1 MSSLIITLPST
12 LPSAAAPCSAV
23 LTEDG
28 RTVKLHWE
36 LPLALLPAAQDS
48 ETIAVVPPGQ
58 LSWHRLELP
67 PGTLSRGFLRDGNAT
82 RLRRVLDGLLEEQL
96 LDETAQ
102 LHFALEP
109 QARAGQPVWVAVCD
123 HIWLGAWLAQL
134 EQAGRV
140 VTRIVPEFSPAV
152 EDTPGGSVLHLLG
165 SPEQGQLVWIG
176 AHGLCTLPWCADAVA
191 LVAPVSIE
199 PANLEI
205 VAEPGMADVAGRHF
219 QAPVR
224 LQTAPQ
230 RAVAVTQSAWD
241 LAQFDF
247 LRTRSAR
254 GRKRLS
260 AVWHSLLHA
269 PRWRAARWAALA
281 LVVVNLAG
289 LKIWASKE
297 QSALAAKQERV
308 RTLLTSTFPDIRVV
322 LDAPLQME
330 RSLAELQ
337 RQSGAV
343 ANGDFEMLLGLL
355 QTTAPELQ
363 LPSANTIDFVAGEL
377 RLGGLPQASAA
388 LTSVSATLQ
397 PQGYVVRLDG
407 DSLVLKPQARKP

>member
-1 MSSLIITLPST
+1 M
-12 LPSAAAPCSAV
+12 
-23 LTEDG
+23 
-28 RTVKLHWE
+28 
-36 LPLALLPAAQDS
+36 ALLPAAQDS

-67 PGTLSRGFLRDGNAT
+67 PGTLARGFLRDGNAT
-82 RLRRVLDGLLEEQL
+82 RLRRVLDGLLEERL

-140 VTRIVPEFSPAV
+140 VTRIVPEFSPPTQDDSA
-152 EDTPGGSVLHLLG
+152 EGSVEGSVVHLLG
-165 SPEQGQLVWIG
+165 GPEQGQLVWTG

-191 LVAPVSIE
+191 LVAPLPGE
-199 PANLEI
+199 PAGIEV
-205 VAEPGMADVAGRHF
+205 VAEPGMADVAGKHF
-219 QAPVR
+219 NAPVR

-230 RAVAVTQSAWD
+230 RSVAAAQSAWD

-260 AVWHSLLHA
+260 AAWHSLLHA
-269 PRWRAARWAALA
+269 RRWQAARWAALA

-289 LKIWASKE
+289 LKIWATRE
-297 QSALAAKQERV
+297 QAALAAKQERV

-330 RSLAELQ
+330 RALAELQ
-337 RQSGAV
+337 RQSGVV

-355 QTTAPELQ
+355 QTSAPELQ
-363 LPSANTIDFVAGEL
+363 LPGANTIDFVAGEL
-377 RLGGLPQASAA
+377 RLGGLPQAGAA
-388 LTSVSATLQ
+388 LASVSATLQ
-397 PQGYVVRLDG
+397 PRGYGVRLDG
-407 DSLVLKPQARKP
+407 ASLILKPQARKP